1 MDLSELN
8 YKSIVENAKD
18 IIIVTKATPLDEP
31 GPEIVYANKAFIE
44 LTGFSSE
51 EGLAKIQGFYNPMIL
66 SLMPRE
72 K

>member
-31 GPEIVYANKAFIE
+31 GRVGGKKTRSYQNQEFYKVRKE
-44 LTGFSSE
+44 LLGGFEYTSSSE
-51 EGLAKIQGFYNPMIL
+51 
-66 SLMPRE
+66 
-72 K
+72 